1 MKWIILLILILPF
14 VSGASSEN
22 YAINSLV
29 ISGGGTNSSSSN
41 YQNNLLVGDIAGT
54 TNSSNYTT
62 ELGFWYSKDY
72 FIGDLIWMIS
82 LILGLLGI
90 IIFLVAWARKSEHK
104 PIQILFTLLA
114 AFISIALLNVMT
126 IIGEVDLSPMM
137 VGLMWATLFSIAII
151 MIMVFLDTKIYKVK

>member
-14 VSGASSEN
+14 ASGASSEN
-22 YAINSLV
+22 YAVNSLV
-29 ISGGGTNSSSSN
+29 ISGGGTNTSSSN

-54 TNSSNYTT
+54 TNSSNYIT

-72 FIGDLIWMIS
+72 FVGDLVWMIA
-82 LILGLLGI
+82 LILGLLGV

-104 PIQILFTLLA
+104 SIQILFTLLA
-114 AFISIALLNVMT
+114 AFISMALFNVMT
-126 IIGEVDLSPMM
+126 MIGEVDLSPMM

-151 MIMVFLDTKIYKVK
+151 MIMVFLDIKIYKVK